1 MTQSMLLTKLI
12 ELTRYVPFVLA
23 VSCVIMSVFEPFSI
37 HLHVLEWLSGIN
49 ILTIYTLYIL
59 SYLLKFC
66 WKHRLAIHF
75 LSTYWLVSFID
86 SIYQFPITDFQ
97 YSMVIIAIAILFL
110 LYYIIKDKIPWMQ

>member
-1 MTQSMLLTKLI
+1 MNQQKLLSKLI
-12 ELTRYVPFVLA
+12 EFTRYIPFVLA
-23 VSCVIMSVFEPFSI
+23 FICVLLTVCDPFGVSIYFLDWIFGVS
-37 HLHVLEWLSGIN
+37 
-49 ILTIYTLYIL
+49 LTQIYTLYIL